1 MHVRASLQCL
11 IFHTRCVRRYV
22 VDCGRVKRREYDI
35 RNGSSKFQVG
45 WISKA
50 SAEQRAGRAGRTGPG
65 HVYRLYS
72 SAVYGDQF
80 EQFDK
85 PEVCVMPLDTMLLQL
100 VSMGIRSLLSFPFPT
115 APARE
120 GLITALRGLV
130 HIGALSSLNP
140 QVPKFLL
147 PLEDLPAQEEL
158 PEGDE
163 EGDLLAPGAGGKAAQ
178 EGMPGGYEDT
188 DADTAE
194 YELSGLGRALAD
206 IPVSPALGKMLI
218 VGRKHGLL
226 QHAIA
231 CVAAMTVQD
240 PFVRPRVQVSA
251 TPPADLGA
259 LGEAPKVSAVT
270 GDGEDWEQ
278 DDVVVTVEW
287 PSDEEEEVGSDVD
300 SDEDLLNPE
309 AASAKQ
315 DEADALRARRAAWVA
330 AQKERQKKAVSE
342 ARMAH
347 ARWQHPQ
354 SDVLTVMR
362 LAGAYAHSAT
372 EEVQKTLA
380 VKLPSPPGDHG
391 ESSSQARY
399 LWLGAPVHRM
409 RDAQGAAFCKEQWV
423 RGKGM
428 LEVFQLRR
436 QLWQVMVREGLV
448 DPPAY
453 PKPVA
458 KAVKAAESKAELYF
472 EAPTAHK
479 STAAGT
485 GGSLDVSEAIEAADA
500 GEDSD
505 AGGEPDSSAGSAV
518 DTQATPT
525 GAPVGTVT
533 TVRPV
538 RSRMYTWLDA
548 YTPRLKV
555 PSPRREL
562 LLRQVVAAGLI
573 TRVARRA
580 PADKVGQL
588 LLQAGVTHTLK
599 GGDKVKGSVV
609 PYIPADRTLPK
620 IVFVHPASAVC
631 AETAAAMPGWV
642 VFSEIVTSS
651 AAHGRTFMQGVTAIE
666 PSWLPPLAAGTPLVR
681 YGPPLDSPLPTYDS
695 ATDNIMASV
704 VPRFGDHSWELPV
717 HRIPHP
723 DQGERLRWFAR
734 ALLDGSV
741 VTHAAFKAV
750 VAHLAAPSSLLT
762 KQAPSKRVL
771 LLLEALQQGPA
782 NMGPV
787 VSKAA
792 LLKAWTTAPRYLLDE
807 LTLWLP
813 KGKAPVLQS
822 LWPKIVASVV
832 QGDEE
837 GAEATSKSK
846 KARSA

>member
-1 MHVRASLQCL
+1 MCVPPCSVSFSHL
-11 IFHTRCVRRYV
+11 CVRRYV
-22 VDCGRVKRREYDI
+22 VDCGRVKRRVYDI

-80 EQFDK
+80 EQFDQ

-115 APARE
+115 APSRE

-130 HIGALSSLNP
+130 HIGALESLNP

-147 PLEDLPAQEEL
+147 PLEDLPSGAAEL
-158 PEGDE
+158 HEGEGDE
-163 EGDLLAPGAGGKAAQ
+163 EGDLLVPGAGGVALQ
-178 EGMPGGYEDT
+178 EGMPEGYEDT

-218 VGRKHGLL
+218 VGRQHGLL
-226 QHAIA
+226 QHAVA

-251 TPPADLGA
+251 TPPSELGA
-259 LGEAPKVSAVT
+259 LGEAPKVAAVT

-278 DDVVVTVEW
+278 DDVVVTVDW

-315 DEADALRARRAAWVA
+315 EEADALRARRAAWVT
-330 AQKERQKKAVSE
+330 AQKERQKAAVSE
-342 ARMAH
+342 ARLAH

-362 LAGAYAHSAT
+362 LAGAYAHAAT
-372 EEVQKTLA
+372 EEVEKQLA
-380 VKLPSPPGDHG
+380 VKLSPADEAAAAG
-391 ESSSQARY
+391 EQARY

-448 DPPAY
+448 EPPPY

-458 KAVKAAESKAELYF
+458 KLVKAAEHKAQLHF
-472 EAPTAHK
+472 QAPTAHK
-479 STAAGT
+479 DAAEGT
-485 GGSLDVSEAIEAADA
+485 GGSLDVFEAIEVADA
-500 GEDSD
+500 GDALDGEAAASAEGSSD
-505 AGGEPDSSAGSAV
+505 PLV
-518 DTQATPT
+518 TPT
-525 GAPVGTVT
+525 GAPPGTLT

-538 RSRMYTWLDA
+538 RSRMDTWLDA

-631 AETAAAMPGWV
+631 ADTAAAMPGWV
-642 VFSEIVTSS
+642 VFSDIITSN
-651 AAHGRTFMQGVTAIE
+651 AAHGRTFMQGVTAVE
-666 PSWLPPLAAGTPLVR
+666 PAWLPPLAAGTPLVR
-681 YGPPLDSPLPTYDS
+681 YGPPLDTPLPTYDS
-695 ATDNIMASV
+695 ASDSIMASV

-723 DQGERLRWFAR
+723 DHGERLRWFAR

-741 VTHAAFKAV
+741 ITHAAFKAV

-782 NMGPV
+782 NSGPV
-787 VSKAA
+787 TSKAA
-792 LLKAWTTAPRYLLDE
+792 LLRAWAAAPRYLLAE
-807 LTLWLP
+807 VAMWLP
-813 KGKAPVLQS
+813 KGKAPALHG

-832 QGDEE
+832 GEGDDDKRK
-837 GAEATSKSK
+837 TK
-846 KARSA
+846 KARKQ

>member
-1 MHVRASLQCL
+1 
-11 IFHTRCVRRYV
+11 
-22 VDCGRVKRREYDI
+22 VKRRVYDI

-80 EQFDK
+80 EQFDQ

-115 APARE
+115 APSRE

-147 PLEDLPAQEEL
+147 PLEDLPADITEL
-158 PEGDE
+158 GEEGDDA
-163 EGDLLAPGAGGKAAQ
+163 DLLAPGAGGKALQ
-178 EGMPGGYEDT
+178 DGMPAGYEDT

-218 VGRKHGLL
+218 VGRQHGLL

-251 TPPADLGA
+251 TPPAELGA
-259 LGEAPKVSAVT
+259 LGEAPKVTAVT

-278 DDVVVTVEW
+278 DDVVVTVDW

-309 AASAKQ
+309 AANAKQ
-315 DEADALRARRAAWVA
+315 AESDALRARRAAWVT
-330 AQKERQKKAVSE
+330 AQKERQKQAVSE

-362 LAGAYAHSAT
+362 LAGAYAHAGT
-372 EEVQKTLA
+372 EEVEKLLA
-380 VKLPSPPGDHG
+380 VKLEADAEQG
-391 ESSSQARY
+391 SSAAGAASY

-436 QLWQVMVREGLV
+436 QLWQVMIREGLV
-448 DPPAY
+448 DPPSY
-453 PKPVA
+453 PKAVA
-458 KAVKAAESKAELYF
+458 KMVKAAQGKTQLHF
-472 EAPTAHK
+472 RAPVAHK
-479 STAAGT
+479 ATAEGT
-485 GGSLDVSEAIEAADA
+485 GGSMDVSEAIEAADA
-500 GEDSD
+500 GADSD
-505 AGGEPDSSAGSAV
+505 AEPQAPSEDNADPAV
-518 DTQATPT
+518 TPT
-525 GAPVGTVT
+525 GAPLGTLT

-599 GGDKVKGSVV
+599 GADKVKGSVV

-631 AETAAAMPGWV
+631 ADSTAAMPGWV
-642 VFSEIVTSS
+642 VFSDIITSN
-651 AAHGRTFMQGVTAIE
+651 AAHGRTFMQGVTAVE
-666 PSWLPPLAAGTPLVR
+666 PAWLPPLASGTPLVR
-681 YGPPLDSPLPTYDS
+681 YGPPLETPLPTYDS
-695 ATDNIMASV
+695 NSDCIMASV

-723 DQGERLRWFAR
+723 DHGERLRWFAR

-771 LLLEALQQGPA
+771 LLLEALQRGPGD
-782 NMGPV
+782 MGPV
-787 VSKAA
+787 TSKAA
-792 LLKAWTTAPRYLLDE
+792 LLQAWSSAPRYLQAE
-807 LTLWLP
+807 LAMWLP
-813 KGKAPVLQS
+813 KGKAPVLEG

-832 QGDEE
+832 GGEE
-837 GAEATSKSK
+837 AAAAPKSK
-846 KARSA
+846 KPRKK